1 MNQRLGAL
9 MIATALALVQVR
21 PAPGQPAPRS
31 LSFAEVATAAV
42 QDNLQLRAASF
53 EVAVAQAQLAQAHG
67 GKMPQATLSG
77 SYARSQE
84 RPGQTLSF
92 TNPFGPSPS
101 VITVTLPSPDPNL
114 LVLRLGLH
122 YPLYTGGR
130 LESQIALADANLRG
144 AQAVF
149 QRTTQQ
155 IVFSTQQAFLVA
167 LLAAEDLTAA
177 QQALEQADESLRV
190 ARARLQTGAAPE
202 FDVLQAEVAVANGQQ
217 GRVRAQTAVR
227 NAHASVNA
235 LLNLPMDTPLSLT
248 DTLDPKPV
256 PGTLASAVARALRIA
271 GVRYQAGVGTS
282 LELLTAQSTLAQ
294 AEFGLS
300 SARFNQNL
308 ARIQLI
314 LVTGGSL

>member
-1 MNQRLGAL
+1 M
-9 MIATALALVQVR
+9 
-21 PAPGQPAPRS
+21 
-31 LSFAEVATAAV
+31 
-42 QDNLQLRAASF
+42 
-53 EVAVAQAQLAQAHG
+53 
-67 GKMPQATLSG
+67 
-77 SYARSQE
+77 
-84 RPGQTLSF
+84 
-92 TNPFGPSPS
+92 
-101 VITVTLPSPDPNL
+101 
-114 LVLRLGLH
+114 
-122 YPLYTGGR
+122 
-130 LESQIALADANLRG
+130 
-144 AQAVF
+144 
-149 QRTTQQ
+149 
-155 IVFSTQQAFLVA
+155 
-167 LLAAEDLTAA
+167 
-177 QQALEQADESLRV
+177 
-190 ARARLQTGAAPE
+190 
-202 FDVLQAEVAVANGQQ
+202 
-217 GRVRAQTAVR
+217 R